1 MNKQKGLSTLW
12 RIIILLVIGVGDYYF
27 TNKNTESIPINEN
40 NNPLEDTNNTTKT
53 SLQNL
58 QNENNY
64 KLVPKESQKIIESYD
79 DD

>member
-40 NNPLEDTNNTTKT
+40 N
-53 SLQNL
+53 
-58 QNENNY
+58 Y